1 MTSTRTKR
9 YWGTQR
15 VARVLQVTPATVA
28 SWIDQGHLKG
38 HKTPTGRRRVASA
51 DLAEFLRAHDML
63 VPSELLVSRDRPVVV
78 VVEDDPGYLSALVRT
93 IEREA
98 PEVEVIQATT
108 GMDGLLEIGR
118 VGPDLVVLDYAL
130 PDLNAVQVVGR
141 LVDTSKRLT
150 APVMIVTGGMPA
162 NAENDLRV
170 LGVRAIVNK
179 VDGMGVVIE
188 AMRRALQSRS
198 CFSQMEWLDS
208 SGALG
213 PPGLFLRRYE

>member
-1 MTSTRTKR
+1 MSPTKIKR

-38 HKTPTGRRRVASA
+38 HRTPTGRRRVASA
-51 DLAEFLRAHDML
+51 DLAAFLRAHDMA
-63 VPSELLVSRDRPVVV
+63 VPNELATARERPVVV
-78 VVEDDPGYLSALVRT
+78 LVEDDPGYLKALVRT

-98 PEVEVIQATT
+98 PDVEVVETTT
-108 GMDGLLEIGR
+108 GVDGLLEIGR
-118 VGPDLVVLDYAL
+118 VSPDLVVLDYAL
-130 PDLNAVQVVGR
+130 PDLNAVQVVER
-141 LVDTSKRLT
+141 LQDTSKRLT

-162 NAENDLRV
+162 AAENDLRR

-188 AMRRALQSRS
+188 AMRRALQSRKV
-198 CFSQMEWLDS
+198 
-208 SGALG
+208 A
-213 PPGLFLRRYE
+213 

>member
-1 MTSTRTKR
+1 MAPIKTKR

-38 HKTPTGRRRVASA
+38 HRTPTGRRRVASA
-51 DLAEFLRAHDML
+51 DLAEFLRAHGMA
-63 VPSELLVSRDRPVVV
+63 VPSELLAGRERPVVV
-78 VVEDDPGYLSALVRT
+78 VVEDDPGYLKALVRSLQ
-93 IEREA
+93 REA
-98 PEVEVIQATT
+98 PEVDVVEATT

-118 VGPDLVVLDYAL
+118 VGPDLVVLDFAL
-130 PDLNAVQVVGR
+130 PDLNAVQVVER

-162 NAENDLRV
+162 KAENELRV

-179 VDGMGVVIE
+179 VEGMGVVIE
-188 AMRRALQSRS
+188 AMRRALQSSRKV
-198 CFSQMEWLDS
+198 
-208 SGALG
+208 A
-213 PPGLFLRRYE
+213 

>member
-1 MTSTRTKR
+1 VAPIRTKR

-38 HKTPTGRRRVASA
+38 HRTPTGRRRVASA
-51 DLAEFLRAHDML
+51 DLAAFLTAHGMAVPNELSASRERERA
-63 VPSELLVSRDRPVVV
+63 VVV
-78 VVEDDPGYLSALVRT
+78 IVEDDPGYLKALVRT

-98 PEVEVIQATT
+98 PDVEVVETTT
-108 GMDGLLEIGR
+108 GVDGLLEIGR
-118 VGPDLVVLDYAL
+118 LSPDLVVLDYAL
-130 PDLNAVQVVGR
+130 PDLNAVQVVER

-150 APVMIVTGGMPA
+150 APVMIVTGGLPA
-162 NAENDLRV
+162 AAENELRR

-188 AMRRALQSRS
+188 AIRRALQSRKV
-198 CFSQMEWLDS
+198 
-208 SGALG
+208 A
-213 PPGLFLRRYE
+213 

>member
-1 MTSTRTKR
+1 MVTTKTKR

-51 DLAEFLRAHDML
+51 DLADFLQAHGMA
-63 VPSELLVSRDRPVVV
+63 VPSELLVGHERPVVV

-93 IEREA
+93 IQREA
-98 PEVEVIQATT
+98 PEVEIVEATT

-118 VGPDLVVLDYAL
+118 VSPDLVVLDYAL
-130 PDLNAVQVVGR
+130 PDLNAVQLVQR
-141 LVDTSKRLT
+141 LQDTSKRLT
-150 APVMIVTGGMPA
+150 APVMIVTGGMPE
-162 NAENDLRV
+162 NAENDLRA
-170 LGVRAIVNK
+170 LGVLAIVNK

-188 AMRRALQSRS
+188 AMRRALQARKV
-198 CFSQMEWLDS
+198 
-208 SGALG
+208 A
-213 PPGLFLRRYE
+213 

>member
-1 MTSTRTKR
+1 MAPTRSKR

-38 HKTPTGRRRVASA
+38 HRTPTGRRRVASA
-51 DLAEFLRAHDML
+51 DLAEFLTAHGMSL
-63 VPSELLVSRDRPVVV
+63 PNELQSSRERPVVV
-78 VVEDDPGYLSALVRT
+78 VVEDDPGYLKALVRT
-93 IEREA
+93 MEREA
-98 PEVEVIQATT
+98 PDVDVVEATT
-108 GMDGLLEIGR
+108 GVDGLLEIGR
-118 VGPDLVVLDYAL
+118 LSPDLVVLDYAL
-130 PDLNAVQVVGR
+130 PDLNAVQVVER

-162 NAENDLRV
+162 TAENELRQ

-188 AMRRALQSRS
+188 AMRRALQSRKV
-198 CFSQMEWLDS
+198 
-208 SGALG
+208 A
-213 PPGLFLRRYE
+213 